1 MPRKSSKTPRPVERR
16 GYNVSE
22 WCEAFGRSR
31 ATAYKLMGE
40 GRLKYA
46 DVGGRRF
53 IPNEAAEELLNT
65 GESRT

>member
-1 MPRKSSKTPRPVERR
+1 MPTKSSKPRRPVERR

-31 ATAYKLMGE
+31 ATAYKLMND

-46 DVGGRRF
+46 DIGGRRF
-53 IPNEAAEELLNT
+53 IPNEAAEELLAT
-65 GESRT
+65 SE